1 MPNRALGTYTTSI
14 RCRPSRCH
22 QHVGVERHRAHQQGY
37 PQVDGNGQVLGQ
49 DYRPI
54 PGLFAAGNTAGSR
67 FGIQYTTIYCGA
79 SVSFAVTQG
88 KFTGEYVASL

>member
-1 MPNRALGTYTTSI
+1 M
-14 RCRPSRCH
+14 
-22 QHVGVERHRAHQQGY
+22 
-37 PQVDGNGQVLGQ
+37 LGQ

-54 PGLFAAGNTAGSR
+54 PGPFAAGNTAGSR

-88 KFTGEYVASL
+88 KFASTWRRCRQGTRPGGRARGPVAKQPHSATSRQGGQDQNFAT